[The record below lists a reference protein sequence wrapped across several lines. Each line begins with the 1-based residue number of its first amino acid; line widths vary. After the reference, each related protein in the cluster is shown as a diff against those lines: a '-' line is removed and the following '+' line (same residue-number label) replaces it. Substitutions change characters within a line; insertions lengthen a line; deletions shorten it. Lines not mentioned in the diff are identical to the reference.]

1 MTGKYVYGLNVV
13 LPNGDH
19 LDLSKFLYKDATGP
33 DMKSFFIGSEG
44 ILGAISEAH
53 IKLIN
58 TPNPSRVFVLGVND
72 IQFLENNLNSLINF
86 DIEAIEIIDKNS
98 ISFVLRN
105 FDINYPFS
113 KSYEFLI
120 LIDSSSHKIE
130 DHIFELLSKKQISDA
145 VGSSNN
151 REKESLWSLRLRVSE
166 SISNHKPTK
175 FDLSFHPINL
185 PKAIYLIDEVASKY
199 PLYHFLKFGHIG
211 DGNIHLN
218 VFTEN
223 AEKINSLTSI
233 TKEIYLIVKRLN
245 GSISA
250 EHGIGHIKREIFHKS
265 VNNKKLE
272 ILKSLKKTFDP
283 NNIINPGKLV

>member
-1 MTGKYVYGLNVV
+1 
-13 LPNGDH
+13 
-19 LDLSKFLYKDATGP
+19 
-33 DMKSFFIGSEG
+33 MKSFFIGSEG

-72 IQFLENNLNSLINF
+72 IQFLENNLNSLIDF

-98 ISFVLRN
+98 ISFVLKN

-151 REKESLWSLRLRVSE
+151 REKSL
-166 SISNHKPTK
+166 
-175 FDLSFHPINL
+175 
-185 PKAIYLIDEVASKY
+185 
-199 PLYHFLKFGHIG
+199 FGAL
-211 DGNIHLN
+211 D
-218 VFTEN
+218 
-223 AEKINSLTSI
+223 
-233 TKEIYLIVKRLN
+233 
-245 GSISA
+245 
-250 EHGIGHIKREIFHKS
+250 
-265 VNNKKLE
+265 
-272 ILKSLKKTFDP
+272 
-283 NNIINPGKLV
+283 